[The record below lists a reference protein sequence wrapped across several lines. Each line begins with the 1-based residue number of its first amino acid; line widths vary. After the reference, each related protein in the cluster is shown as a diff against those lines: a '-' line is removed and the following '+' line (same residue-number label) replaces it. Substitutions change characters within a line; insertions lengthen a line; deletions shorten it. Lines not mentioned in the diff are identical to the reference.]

1 MQQELLKEWL
11 NNEEINVLV
20 DVEDLGSNLA
30 SHFIASYMS
39 TVKDTI
45 DFDDFRAL
53 IKLSVAFHNDEK
65 YAWIKSKGATD
76 IDLLMLKQRIDA
88 YQKKIER
95 LNLGEHLA
103 WRLNFT
109 SSVSNRA
116 LLALNMNK
124 NSIIHDES
132 LPSFLTSVDHIVR
145 TLLNQSLSKIQARQL
160 VLDANLQFPPYI
172 NSNTLA
178 NILFVLHPQ
187 AFPLTNNYI
196 RSQFKNILGL
206 KVTNTPAGYIEL
218 AESLDALA
226 QQSELPKDYSMAV
239 FDRFLADYERQARE
253 DSENSQA
260 EAAEET
266 IDEEAIAQVSTIGS
280 LNTILFGAPGT
291 GKTYRTRRLAV
302 KLADPV
308 WYGNHEDDEQAIKAY
323 YAALTQSEQA
333 RIQFTTFHQSFVYED
348 FIEGFKA
355 QTTEDGSIHYAVED
369 GVFKNMALSAIENP
383 ELNYVLIIDEINR
396 GNISRIFGELITL
409 LEDDKR
415 LGRDNEL
422 STTLPYSKKI
432 FTVPQNLYIIGT
444 MNTADKSLAQLDL
457 ALRRRF
463 DFVEMMPDTEL
474 LGDIKIFGESV
485 AHLLD
490 TINKRIQALL
500 DREHVIGHAYFMS
513 LLGKTDADERNAL
526 AQQIIKNKIIPLLQE
541 YFFDDWESI
550 MRVLGKHSPML
561 IRKKESFED
570 LGVKPLYQL
579 NIDALGEQAFYE
591 GIKSRY
597 EGN

>member
-1 MQQELLKEWL
+1 M
-11 NNEEINVLV
+11 
-20 DVEDLGSNLA
+20 
-30 SHFIASYMS
+30 
-39 TVKDTI
+39 
-45 DFDDFRAL
+45 
-53 IKLSVAFHNDEK
+53 
-65 YAWIKSKGATD
+65 
-76 IDLLMLKQRIDA
+76 
-88 YQKKIER
+88 
-95 LNLGEHLA
+95 
-103 WRLNFT
+103 
-109 SSVSNRA
+109 
-116 LLALNMNK
+116 
-124 NSIIHDES
+124 
-132 LPSFLTSVDHIVR
+132 
-145 TLLNQSLSKIQARQL
+145 
-160 VLDANLQFPPYI
+160 
-172 NSNTLA
+172 
-178 NILFVLHPQ
+178 
-187 AFPLTNNYI
+187 
-196 RSQFKNILGL
+196 
-206 KVTNTPAGYIEL
+206 
-218 AESLDALA
+218 
-226 QQSELPKDYSMAV
+226 
-239 FDRFLADYERQARE
+239 
-253 DSENSQA
+253 
-260 EAAEET
+260 
-266 IDEEAIAQVSTIGS
+266 
-280 LNTILFGAPGT
+280 
-291 GKTYRTRRLAV
+291 

-323 YAALTQSEQA
+323 YADLAQSEQA
-333 RIQFTTFHQSFVYED
+333 RIQFTTFHQSFAYED

-369 GVFKNMALSAIENP
+369 GVFKSMALSAIENP

-526 AQQIIKNKIIPLLQE
+526 AQQIFKNKIVPLLQE